1 MRSTLW
7 PPHREE
13 ASTRSRFPLAGD
25 PAAPHGMSRRHPN
38 QTSCAAPA
46 SAEIGP
52 GHNER
57 ARPTAQTTPARP
69 PPEHQLDVGGHLQI
83 GGNSRFPPCAPF
95 PKDAVLA
102 AGGG

>member
-13 ASTRSRFPLAGD
+13 ASTRSRFPLAGGH
-25 PAAPHGMSRRHPN
+25 AALHGMSRRHPD
-38 QTSCAAPA
+38 QTSRAALA

-57 ARPTAQTTPARP
+57 DTATAATTPNRSP
-69 PPEHQLDVGGHLQI
+69 PASALTPE
-83 GGNSRFPPCAPF
+83 APF
-95 PKDAVLA
+95 R
-102 AGGG
+102 